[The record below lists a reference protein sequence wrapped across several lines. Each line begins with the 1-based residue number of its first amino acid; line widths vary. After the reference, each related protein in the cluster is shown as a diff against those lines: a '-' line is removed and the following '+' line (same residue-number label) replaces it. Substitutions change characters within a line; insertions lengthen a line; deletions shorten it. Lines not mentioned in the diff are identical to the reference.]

1 MIVESHEAGH
11 ALAAALA
18 GHEIDY
24 VTVASDKKGA
34 GHISAKDPDYWWNTP
49 AWLDFGVVTAA
60 GMVGEAAGHAHYFT
74 ASPSANTVDYV
85 RMISAQGGGTG
96 SQPVYDTATLRWVA
110 RTVWTTAQELGPA
123 VLGAEFNPAW
133 ATDPAGVQDI
143 AAYCWSKAVR
153 LVCEHAGS
161 LTRIAKALRKH
172 KTLTG
177 DQVTKLIDHRPRR
190 RRPIDP
196 ELVGTDFW
204 LANYSRLVWRPQGM
218 CRPTTTRNQLA
229 GRR

>member
-1 MIVESHEAGH
+1 MNVESHEAGH

-18 GHEIDY
+18 GHEIEY
-24 VTVASDKKGA
+24 VTVVADKQGA
-34 GHISAKDPDYWWNTP
+34 GHVSAKDPAYWWNTP
-49 AWLDFGVVTAA
+49 AWLDFGIVTAA
-60 GMVGEAAGHAHYFT
+60 GMAGEAAAHARHFT
-74 ASPSANTVDYV
+74 ATPSVGTVYYV
-85 RMISAQGGGTG
+85 RAVSAQGGGTG
-96 SQPVYDTATLRWVA
+96 SQPVYDTATLRWIA

-123 VLGAEFNPAW
+123 VLGPEFNPAW
-133 ATDPAGVQDI
+133 AADPDGVQDI
-143 AAYCWSKAVR
+143 AAYCWEKAVR

-177 DQVTKLIDHRPRR
+177 EQVTNLIGRRPRR
-190 RRPIDP
+190 RPINPD
-196 ELVGTDFW
+196 LVGTDFW
-204 LANYSRLVWRPQGM
+204 LADYSRLVWRPQGM